1 MHRKNLQT
9 KVSKI
14 MKIYKLSIAVLFL
27 SGSVFY
33 AQETK
38 QDTVK
43 NEKKIE
49 GVVIKGST
57 NKKTETAILLDQKK
71 AVIQKQAIGAE
82 EISRKGI
89 SNVEQGLTKIT
100 GITTVDGRGLF
111 VRGLEERYNY
121 LLINGLGSP
130 SNNPFQK
137 IIALKQF
144 PTDVV
149 GKLNIYKTFNSNLY
163 GDFAG
168 ATFDIETLTMDRSF
182 SKVEFSVG
190 VNTISNFRDN
200 FFVSENADGMKG
212 YLGLNSRD
220 RSLPENI
227 DGVRPTNYRFTTEES
242 QRYFKDNWNVDG
254 IKSMP
259 NTSIGFTTAQKIK
272 AGESGNI
279 GILFS
284 LNQSSEYSFREGA
297 KNQFLDNG
305 GQTIV
310 LNNKLQR
317 KSYNFELESSALLGL
332 GYKNRK
338 TQVNLNAIYL
348 QNANNIIE
356 DFFGYKNQQTQNEN
370 IGFFRVNQLDV
381 SKFLDLQLTASH
393 KINDRHNVKAGAS
406 YVLNNYQQPDRKIME
421 GSRQDSQ
428 GNMLNDDQLLITY
441 GGNNII
447 RQYLDVNSRFYGSAF
462 GEYTVSL
469 GEKGDRKEYPIQIS
483 VGYNGFA
490 DLRKTSYRFIFGNPV
505 GSATN
510 FLIDRNKPQARFDQD
525 MNNNRFFF
533 QEGSDSYSSFT
544 SIYQFVNAGY
554 LNFNYKPNDTWDI
567 LIGARYENDLSLI
580 RYSRQGGEKRETID
594 KTRDLFLPS
603 LAIKKALNDRS
614 NLRVAI
620 SKTVTR
626 PVLIETMPIEYVN
639 PDNENIVGNANILN
653 SENYNIDLKW
663 EYFPTNKELIAV
675 NLFAKRIDNPIE
687 RAFRT
692 SGNSNSVSITYFNA
706 VKADLLGLELEG
718 IINLSRIS
726 ESLSNF
732 SLGANA
738 TFMYTDVER
747 GPEQLDLEMPIGFT
761 EDQLNRRGLQGAAPY
776 TINADL
782 KYDFKKKNSLSRT
795 LSLVY
800 NVSGSK
806 IFAVGSSGTDN
817 FYEKPFNQVDF
828 VYQEQLT
835 KNWNIKF
842 GVQNILNNQYR
853 IELGDDSYYNVNTND
868 NLQYTNYY
876 RGTTFNF
883 TVGYTF

>member
-1 MHRKNLQT
+1 
-9 KVSKI
+9 
-14 MKIYKLSIAVLFL
+14 MKSYKLSIAVLFL

-33 AQETK
+33 AQENG
-38 QDTVK
+38 QDTLK
-43 NEKKIE
+43 KEKKIE
-49 GVVIKGST
+49 EVLIQGTTS
-57 NKKTETAILLDQKK
+57 KKTETAILGEQKR
-71 AVIQKQAIGAE
+71 AIIQKQAISAE

-89 SNVEQGLTKIT
+89 SNVEQGLTKVT
-100 GITTVDGRGLF
+100 GIHTVEGRGLF

-168 ATFDIETLTMDRSF
+168 ATFDIETLTIEKSF

-190 VNTISNFRDN
+190 VNTISNFKNN
-200 FFVSENADGMKG
+200 FLISGNAESFKG

-220 RSLPENI
+220 RRFPENI
-227 DGVRPTNYRFTTEES
+227 EQVRPTNYRFTAQES
-242 QRYFKDNWNVDG
+242 QAYFKDSFDVES

-272 AGESGNI
+272 AGENGTI
-279 GILFS
+279 GVLFS

-297 KNQFLDNG
+297 KNQFLDL

-317 KSYNFELESSALLGL
+317 KSYNFELESSALFGL
-332 GYKNRK
+332 GYRNKR

-356 DFFGYKNQQTQNEN
+356 DFYGYKNQLTQNEN
-370 IGFFRVNQLDV
+370 IGFFRVNQLDI

-393 KINDRHNVKAGAS
+393 KISDRHQVKAGAS
-406 YVLNNYQQPDRKIME
+406 YVINNYQQPDRKIME
-421 GSRQDSQ
+421 GSREDSQ
-428 GNMLNDDQLLITY
+428 GNRLAEDQLLITY

-462 GEYTVSL
+462 GEYSFSL
-469 GEKGDRKEYPIQIS
+469 GDKGDRKEYPIQVS
-483 VGYNGFA
+483 LGYNGFA
-490 DLRKTSYRFIFGNPV
+490 DLRKTSYRFIFGYPN
-505 GSATN
+505 GTAGQGFIIN
-510 FLIDRNKPQARFDQD
+510 KNKPQEIFDRDIQ
-525 MNNNRFFF
+525 NNLFYF
-533 QEGSDSYSSFT
+533 QEGSDAYLPFT

-567 LIGARYENDLSLI
+567 LLGARYENDLSII
-580 RYSRQGGEKRETID
+580 RYNRQGQEQKQTVN
-594 KTRDLFLPS
+594 KNRDLFLPS
-603 LAIKKALNDRS
+603 LAVKKAVNDR
-614 NLRVAI
+614 NNIRFAV

-626 PVLIETMPIEYVN
+626 PVLIETMPIEYIN
-639 PDNENIVGNANILN
+639 PDNETIVGNANILN

-687 RAFRT
+687 RSFRT
-692 SGNSNSVSITYFNA
+692 SGNSNGVAITFFNA
-706 VKADLLGLELEG
+706 KKADLLGLELEG
-718 IINLSRIS
+718 IINLTRIS
-726 ESLSNF
+726 ESLRNF
-732 SLGANA
+732 TLGANA
-738 TFMYTDVER
+738 TFMYTNVER
-747 GPEQLDLEMPIGFT
+747 SAEQLQLESPLGYT
-761 EDQLNRRGLQGAAPY
+761 EDQLHKRGLQGAAPY

-782 KYDFKKKNSLSRT
+782 KYEFKKTNSLIRT

-817 FYEKPFNQVDF
+817 YYEKPFNQIDF
-828 VYQEQLT
+828 IYQEQLT

-842 GVQNILNNQYR
+842 GVQNILNNQYK
-853 IELGDDSYYNVNTND
+853 IELGDNSYYSVNTNN
-868 NLQYTNYY
+868 NLHYTNYY